1 MPPAGNTGGNSREY
15 KHRHAV
21 SEGSSGTMPVCA
33 CIEIR
38 AWVTSGDAQPAE
50 ECKRRSVHAVWQ
62 GRKSD
67 QARSVHLRQTRCR
80 QQLSSP
86 RNQFGKLN
94 MKGPLRNSWPIFDGP
109 GPASVRNPN
118 FCGSC
123 LSNNTRL
130 IRDWKVLNASIPN
143 GSASQEL
150 ASHQLVHISTSF
162 RPRLKAHSTAHR
174 VMKTIGAVNRC
185 LDQEKL
191 RRSSAQGRLASQI
204 KHAPPPGDPEAT
216 LSAALMSECT
226 TPWRD
231 ARPASGKETPR
242 AF

>member
-118 FCGSC
+118 FCRIGGSP
-123 LSNNTRL
+123 S
-130 IRDWKVLNASIPN
+130 
-143 GSASQEL
+143 